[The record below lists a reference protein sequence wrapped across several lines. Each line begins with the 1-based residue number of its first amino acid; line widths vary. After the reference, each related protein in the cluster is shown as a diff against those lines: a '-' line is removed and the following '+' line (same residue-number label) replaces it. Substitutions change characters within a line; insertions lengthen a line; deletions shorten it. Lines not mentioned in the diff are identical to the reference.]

1 MESLIIEKETKKMNL
16 WIRTQDRKKLV
27 LINTLAI
34 ADDDSGSIL
43 GFGIDGRVKVN
54 LGDYKTE
61 ERSLEI
67 LDDIQNLLNSVHT
80 IFLNQNEKIV
90 GANILYEMPEK

>member
-1 MESLIIEKETKKMNL
+1 MNL

-54 LGDYKTE
+54 LGGYKTE

-80 IFLNQNEKIV
+80 IFPNRNEKIV
-90 GANILYEMPEK
+90 GANIFYEMPEE

>member
-1 MESLIIEKETKKMNL
+1 MNL

-43 GFGIDGRVKVN
+43 GFGIDGHVKVE
-54 LGDYKTE
+54 LGDYDTE
-61 ERSLEI
+61 ERALEI
-67 LDDIQNLLNSVHT
+67 LDEIQ
-80 IFLNQNEKIV
+80 
-90 GANILYEMPEK
+90 

>member
-1 MESLIIEKETKKMNL
+1 MNL

-43 GFGIDGRVKVN
+43 GFGIDGHVKVE
-54 LGDYKTE
+54 LGDYDTE
-61 ERSLEI
+61 ERALEV
-67 LDDIQNLLNSVHT
+67 LDEIQELLEPVH
-80 IFLNQNEKIV
+80 IANISKKEGII
-90 GANILYEMPEK
+90 GANILYEMPEE

>member
-1 MESLIIEKETKKMNL
+1 MNL

-54 LGDYKTE
+54 LGGYKTE

-67 LDDIQNLLNSVHT
+67 LNDIQNLLNSVHT
-80 IFLNQNEKIV
+80 IFPNRNEKIV
-90 GANILYEMPEK
+90 GANIFYEMPEE

>member
-1 MESLIIEKETKKMNL
+1 MNL

-80 IFLNQNEKIV
+80 IFLKQNEKIV